1 MDEPRLRPAVRAVLV
16 DPDLRVLLVRFDVLV
31 VPVWA
36 TPGGGVEPGES
47 PVQALRRELLEEV
60 GLVLPPDA
68 QPPWVWHRPVVGEEP
83 VEPGWDGQT
92 DDFYLV
98 RTEAFDPRGTFSD
111 QQLLAEG
118 MGAVRWWTPAE
129 LATARDTVFSPRA
142 LPRLVVELLG
152 NGPPDSP
159 TLLGL

>member
-1 MDEPRLRPAVRAVLV
+1 VDEPRLRPAVRAVLV
-16 DPDLRVLLVRFDVLV
+16 DTDLRVLLVRFDVLA

-47 PVQALRRELLEEV
+47 PGQALRRELLEEV
-60 GLVLPPDA
+60 GLVLRPDA
-68 QPPWVWHRPVVGEEP
+68 QPLWVWHRPVVEEP
-83 VEPGWDGQT
+83 VPAGWDGQT

-98 RTEAFDPRGTFSD
+98 RTDAFDPRGTFSD

-118 MGAVRWWTPAE
+118 VGAVRWWTTAE
-129 LATARDTVFSPRA
+129 LAAARDTVFSPRA

>member
-1 MDEPRLRPAVRAVLV
+1 VDEPRLRPAVRAVLV

-68 QPPWVWHRPVVGEEP
+68 QPPWVWHRPVVEEP
-83 VEPGWDGQT
+83 IPDGWDGQT

-129 LATARDTVFSPRA
+129 LAAARDTVFSPRA

-152 NGPPDSP
+152 YGPPDSP